1 MYWKVYKPSALGLLG
16 ALFCVSS
23 IQAQTTQADSLFLTV
38 DQLFDRGVR
47 NSLLLQADAL
57 KEKAAGERTQTARSA
72 QLPDLQVGL
81 KGGYV
86 GQPTVFQH
94 GLTDAVHPDV
104 PDWSQNYAIDFA
116 QPLYQG
122 GKIHSGIRKADL
134 EQELA
139 SLQTQTDQAE
149 VKLGLMEQYL
159 NLFSLYR
166 KYEVL
171 TRNIEESELRLH
183 DIIRMKQEGLITN
196 NDVLRSEM
204 QLTNDRLSLQE
215 TENSI
220 ALVSQHL
227 NILLGQEENLL
238 LIPDTA
244 LLFRSVALETYED
257 YVTEAF
263 ANAPGLKQLRKQTE
277 LAQNDVRLTR
287 AVSLPSVSLYAS
299 NTLARPLS
307 RTLEDMYNNNWNVG
321 MAVSVPLSSFYK
333 NNHKLKESKLAV
345 TIRRNAEEQN
355 MQTIRV
361 NVRTAYLRHQE
372 ALRQVEALKLSVR
385 QAEENYRIMQNRYLS
400 QLVILTDLLD
410 ANSVRLNV
418 ELQLTT
424 ARTRVIYTYYQ
435 LQKAC
440 GRL

>member
-1 MYWKVYKPSALGLLG
+1 MYWKVYKPSAIGLLG
-16 ALFCVSS
+16 TLFYASS
-23 IQAQTTQADSLFLTV
+23 IQAQTVPADSLFLTV

-57 KEKAAGERTQTARSA
+57 KEKAAGKRTLTARSA

-104 PDWSQNYAIDFA
+104 PDWSQNYAVDLA

-122 GKIHSGIRKADL
+122 GKIHSGIRKAGL

-139 SLQTQTDQAE
+139 SLQTETDQAE
-149 VKLGLMEQYL
+149 VKLGLLEQYL

-166 KYEVL
+166 KDEVL
-171 TRNIEESELRLH
+171 TRNIEESECRLH

-220 ALVSQHL
+220 TLVSQHL
-227 NILLGQEENLL
+227 NILLDQDENLL

-244 LLFRSVALETYED
+244 LLFQAVALETYED

-263 ANAPGLKQLRKQTE
+263 ANAPG
-277 LAQNDVRLTR
+277 
-287 AVSLPSVSLYAS
+287 
-299 NTLARPLS
+299 
-307 RTLEDMYNNNWNVG
+307 
-321 MAVSVPLSSFYK
+321 
-333 NNHKLKESKLAV
+333 
-345 TIRRNAEEQN
+345 
-355 MQTIRV
+355 
-361 NVRTAYLRHQE
+361 
-372 ALRQVEALKLSVR
+372 
-385 QAEENYRIMQNRYLS
+385 
-400 QLVILTDLLD
+400 
-410 ANSVRLNV
+410 
-418 ELQLTT
+418 
-424 ARTRVIYTYYQ
+424 
-435 LQKAC
+435 
-440 GRL
+440 

>member
-1 MYWKVYKPSALGLLG
+1 M
-16 ALFCVSS
+16 
-23 IQAQTTQADSLFLTV
+23 
-38 DQLFDRGVR
+38 
-47 NSLLLQADAL
+47 
-57 KEKAAGERTQTARSA
+57 
-72 QLPDLQVGL
+72 
-81 KGGYV
+81 
-86 GQPTVFQH
+86 
-94 GLTDAVHPDV
+94 
-104 PDWSQNYAIDFA
+104 
-116 QPLYQG
+116 
-122 GKIHSGIRKADL
+122 
-134 EQELA
+134 
-139 SLQTQTDQAE
+139 
-149 VKLGLMEQYL
+149 
-159 NLFSLYR
+159 
-166 KYEVL
+166 
-171 TRNIEESELRLH
+171 
-183 DIIRMKQEGLITN
+183 
-196 NDVLRSEM
+196 
-204 QLTNDRLSLQE
+204 SLQE

>member
-1 MYWKVYKPSALGLLG
+1 MYTMYWKVYKPSALGLLG

-220 ALVSQHL
+220 AFC
-227 NILLGQEENLL
+227 LLY
-238 LIPDTA
+238 T
-244 LLFRSVALETYED
+244 S
-257 YVTEAF
+257 
-263 ANAPGLKQLRKQTE
+263 
-277 LAQNDVRLTR
+277 
-287 AVSLPSVSLYAS
+287 PSP
-299 NTLARPLS
+299 RD
-307 RTLEDMYNNNWNVG
+307 RG
-321 MAVSVPLSSFYK
+321 
-333 NNHKLKESKLAV
+333 
-345 TIRRNAEEQN
+345 
-355 MQTIRV
+355 
-361 NVRTAYLRHQE
+361 
-372 ALRQVEALKLSVR
+372 
-385 QAEENYRIMQNRYLS
+385 
-400 QLVILTDLLD
+400 
-410 ANSVRLNV
+410 
-418 ELQLTT
+418 
-424 ARTRVIYTYYQ
+424 
-435 LQKAC
+435 
-440 GRL
+440 